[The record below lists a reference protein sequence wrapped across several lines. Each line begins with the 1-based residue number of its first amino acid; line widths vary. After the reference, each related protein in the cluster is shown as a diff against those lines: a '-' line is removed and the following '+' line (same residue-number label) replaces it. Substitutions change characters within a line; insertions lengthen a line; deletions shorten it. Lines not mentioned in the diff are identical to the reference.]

1 MNPDTFSDL
10 IGKAIADATT
20 LSSTTL
26 DTVSQYASERAVHL
40 STITTEPG
48 YEEALDIET
57 QNVALMAGIQSVQAA
72 DIIDIRVWGIIAGAL
87 RIGAAA
93 MA

>member
-1 MNPDTFSDL
+1 MDPDTFSEL

-26 DTVSQYASERAVHL
+26 AAVRRYAAERTVHL
-40 STITTEPG
+40 STVITEPG
-48 YEEALDIET
+48 YEEAIAVET

-72 DIIDIRVWGIIAGAL
+72 DIADAKTVGIIAGAL

>member
-1 MNPDTFSDL
+1 MEPDTFSDL

-20 LSSTTL
+20 LSSTTIEAIR
-26 DTVSQYASERAVHL
+26 QYAAERTVHL
-40 STITTEPG
+40 STIITEPG
-48 YEEALDIET
+48 YEEALVIET

-72 DIIDIRVWGIIAGAL
+72 DIADARTVGIIAGAL
-87 RIGAAA
+87 RIGAVA